1 MNSAIQTR
9 YLDRTTPPHV
19 STLIL
24 MTGLS
29 AMVMSIFLP
38 SLPAMAEYFDTSY
51 GVMQLSVAGY
61 LAMNAVLQVVVG
73 PISDRF
79 GRRPVLL
86 WGFSLFL
93 IATLG
98 CIFAPSAEV
107 FLICRMAQ
115 AAIVVAMAL
124 SRAVVRDL
132 YDQDSAASVLGYVT
146 MFMSVVPMLGPMVG
160 GLLERNFNWQASFW
174 LLFIL
179 GAVVLVL
186 IWTDLGETA
195 KTRGK
200 SFRAQLRDY
209 PALLASPRFWGYN
222 FASACASGAFFAY
235 LGGAPFVGTEVFGLS
250 PTLLGIGLGAPA
262 SGYFIGNF
270 ISGRYSVAVGV
281 NRMVLWG
288 TLLVTFGL
296 TLTLVLFYAGLGSA
310 VLFFGLMSFVGLG
323 NGMVI
328 PNSIAGM
335 LSVRPQLAGTASGL
349 GGFLQIGGG
358 AVLAALAGRLL
369 QPGSGAFPLLWIMF
383 ASSAASVAA
392 ILFVIARTRAI
403 RA

>member
-1 MNSAIQTR
+1 
-9 YLDRTTPPHV
+9 
-19 STLIL
+19 
-24 MTGLS
+24 
-29 AMVMSIFLP
+29 
-38 SLPAMAEYFDTSY
+38 
-51 GVMQLSVAGY
+51 
-61 LAMNAVLQVVVG
+61 
-73 PISDRF
+73 
-79 GRRPVLL
+79 
-86 WGFSLFL
+86 
-93 IATLG
+93 
-98 CIFAPSAEV
+98 
-107 FLICRMAQ
+107 
-115 AAIVVAMAL
+115 MAL

-132 YDQDSAASVLGYVT
+132 YDQDNAASVLGYVT

-160 GLLERNFNWQASFW
+160 GLLERTFNWQASFW
-174 LLFIL
+174 LLFVL
-179 GAVVLVL
+179 GAMVLLL

-200 SFRAQLRDY
+200 TFGQQLRDY
-209 PALLASPRFWGYN
+209 PELLTAPRFWGYN

-235 LGGAPFVGTEVFGLS
+235 LGGAPFVGTQVFGLS

-262 SGYFIGNF
+262 SGYFIGKF

-310 VLFFGLMSFVGLG
+310 VLFFGLMTFVGLG